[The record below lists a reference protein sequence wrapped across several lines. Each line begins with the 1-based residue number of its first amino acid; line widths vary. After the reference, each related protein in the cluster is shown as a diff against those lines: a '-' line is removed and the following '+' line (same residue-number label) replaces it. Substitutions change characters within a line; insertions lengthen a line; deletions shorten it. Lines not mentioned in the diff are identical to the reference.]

1 MNHRLIWSILCVVC
15 LAACSA
21 GEKGLSVTE
30 AWARPG
36 NAGGNSAAYFIIQN
50 PTGEDDTLLSASS
63 QAAKFVELHL
73 SKMDEE
79 GVMAMIQQESI
90 PVPAG
95 EKVEL
100 KPGGLHVMLI
110 ELAEDLRAGATIAL
124 TLQFEKAGTIELQA
138 TVRQP

>member
-1 MNHRLIWSILCVVC
+1 MRHRLILSILCAVC

-21 GEKGLSVTE
+21 GEKRLSVAE

-36 NAGGNSAAYFIIQN
+36 NAGGNSAAYFTIQN
-50 PTGEDDTLLSASS
+50 PTSEDDALLSASS
-63 QAAKFVELHL
+63 QAAKSVELHL
-73 SKMDEE
+73 STMDEE
-79 GVMAMIQQESI
+79 GVMAMVQQESI

-110 ELAEDLRAGATIAL
+110 ELTQDLRPGDTITL
-124 TLQFEKAGTIELQA
+124 TLQFAKAGTIELQA
-138 TVRQP
+138 TVQQP